1 MKKTLSTLFFYRWR
15 YPLGYSALVLTLLA
29 VMAIA
34 LLHAPGGLTAAEIN
48 NLAPTEQLLQGNPQA
63 VNLPLHALQ
72 AISFLLLGVSM
83 VSIKL
88 PSIVLAAL
96 SAIAIFFLLRRWF
109 KPGIATLSL
118 SLMIA
123 TGQFMY
129 IAQHFSG
136 GVLYIFW
143 TSLILLCASL
153 VMQRARSPLVWKVAL
168 AVSVAFSL
176 YTPYFWYI
184 NLGLCIVAL
193 IHPHTRHLLL
203 AKKYRAGWLVA
214 GSVFAFCIA
223 PLALL
228 CVLQPAHLSQL
239 FGWEALQTPTLEGIK
254 VLAWTY
260 VWPAPTIV
268 YGQVLPALDI
278 SALALIV
285 LGGLL
290 SLQRW
295 HTARSYMIG
304 AWMILSLP
312 ILLFIP
318 HMSVLITVPLFILLA
333 AGVESLLTQWYKL
346 FPRNPYARGVGLLLL
361 VALIGVMTISGVNRY
376 VHSYH
381 DIPTVA
387 AEHSNDLALLRGNVM
402 KELPANAHA
411 KLLVSQEEQQFYE
424 IVTKRSPR
432 IPLEVAT
439 QIDPTQ
445 QATIIVTQRA
455 HQTFSPPKEFSL
467 QRVITNS
474 HHHSSDRFYLY
485 KIGR

>member
-15 YPLGYSALVLTLLA
+15 YPLGYSALILTLLA

-48 NLAPTEQLLQGNPQA
+48 NLIPTEQLLQGNPHA

-88 PSIVLAAL
+88 PSIILAAL

-153 VMQRARSPLVWKVAL
+153 VMQRAKNALMWKIALAISVAL
-168 AVSVAFSL
+168 SL

-184 NLGLCIVAL
+184 NLGLCVVAL
-193 IHPHTRHLLL
+193 IHPHTRYLLL
-203 AKKYRAGWLVA
+203 AKKYRAGWLIA
-214 GSVFAFCIA
+214 GSVFALCVA
-223 PLALL
+223 PLAFL
-228 CVLQPAHLSQL
+228 CILQPTSLSQL
-239 FGWEALQTPTLEGIK
+239 FGWEALQMPTLESIK

-278 SALALIV
+278 SALALII

-304 AWMILSLP
+304 AWMVLSLP
-312 ILLFIP
+312 ILLFVP

-387 AEHSNDLALLRGNVM
+387 AEHSNDLSLLRGDVT
-402 KELPANAHA
+402 KALPADTHA
-411 KLLVSQEEQQFYE
+411 KLLVSPEEQSFYE

-432 IPLEVAT
+432 MPLEVIT
-439 QIDPTQ
+439 QLDPNQ
-445 QATIIVTQRA
+445 QGAVVMTQRA
-455 HQTFSPPKEFSL
+455 HQTLNPPKESSL
-467 QRVITNS
+467 QRIIANS
-474 HHHSSDRFYLY
+474 RHDNADRFYLY
-485 KIGR
+485 KIGQ